1 MNYNSSEQ
9 TIGWFKDRYLE
20 GNLEIKPPY
29 QRRPV
34 WAPRQKSN
42 LVESILLGL
51 PVPEI
56 YIHSTTSAEGATH
69 YAVVDGQQ
77 RIRSILQFVG
87 IDKEEGEKEFNGFPL
102 EGLQEDSDWRNTTFA
117 DLAPKKREKFFGYKL
132 SVRFLAEA
140 TDADVR
146 DMFRRLNK
154 FVTKLSDQELRN
166 AIYSGPFIQLSNLLA
181 DDDYWAEN
189 RVVSPAIIRRMK
201 DIEFISELLIG
212 LMDGPQGGGGQ
223 VIDDY
228 YAQMEAY
235 EDEFPDQKQVKRRY
249 DRTLS
254 AVQSIFPEI
263 KKVRWRNR
271 TDFYSLFVAIGAIL
285 GEDPKSHNKE
295 KVRGVLTDFAE
306 QVNERISNE
315 GAKVSNEAAE
325 YTAAVQRGSSDKSRR
340 AVRHK
345 ALLNVLS
352 PLFKK
357 KKN

>member
-1 MNYNSSEQ
+1 MEYNSSEQ

-56 YIHSTTSAEGATH
+56 YIHSTTSAEGVTH

-77 RIRSILQFVG
+77 RVRSVLQFVG
-87 IDKEEGEKEFNGFPL
+87 IDKEEGEAEFNGFPL
-102 EGLQEDSDWRNTTFA
+102 EGLEPDSTWRNTKFA
-117 DLAPKKREKFFGYKL
+117 DLATKKREKFFGYKF
-132 SVRFLAEA
+132 SVRFLTDA
-140 TDADVR
+140 TDAEVR

-166 AIYSGPFIQLSNLLA
+166 AIYSGPFIQLSNSLA

-189 RVVSPAIIRRMK
+189 RIVSPAIIRRMK

-212 LMDGPQGGGGQ
+212 LMHGPQGGGGQ

-228 YAQMEAY
+228 YRQMEEY
-235 EDEFPDQKQVKRRY
+235 EDEFPDQKQVKRLY
-249 DRTLS
+249 DRTL
-254 AVQSIFPEI
+254 AAMQSIFPEI
-263 KKVRWRNR
+263 KKTRWRNR
-271 TDFYSLFVAIGAIL
+271 TDFYSLFVAIGSIL
-285 GEDPKSHNKE
+285 GEESKRYSAE
-295 KVRGVLTDFAE
+295 KMRSLLTDFAE
-306 QVNERISNE
+306 QVDKRMSDEEAR
-315 GAKVSNEAAE
+315 VSDDAAE

-345 ALLNVLS
+345 ALLNVLT
-352 PLFKK
+352 PLLKRK
-357 KKN
+357 RD

>member
-1 MNYNSSEQ
+1 MEYKSSEQ

-42 LVESILLGL
+42 LVESVLLGL

-56 YIHSTTSAEGATH
+56 YIHSTTSAEGTTH

-77 RIRSILQFVG
+77 RIRSVLQFIG
-87 IDKEEGEKEFNGFPL
+87 IDKEEGEKDFNGFSL
-102 EGLQEDSDWRNTTFA
+102 EGLEEDSQWRNTSFA
-117 DLAPKKREKFFGYKL
+117 DLTPKKREKFYDYSL
-132 SVRFLAEA
+132 SVRFLKDA
-140 TDADVR
+140 TDTDVR

-189 RVVSPAIIRRMK
+189 GIVSPAIIRRMK

-212 LMDGPQGGGGQ
+212 LMDGPQGGSGQ

-228 YAQMEAY
+228 YRQLETY
-235 EDEFPDQKQVKRRY
+235 DEEFPEQKQLKRLY
-249 DRTLS
+249 DRTLI
-254 AVQSIFPEI
+254 AMQSIFPEI
-263 KKVRWRNR
+263 KKTRWRNR
-271 TDFYSLFVAIGAIL
+271 TDFYSLFVAIGSIL
-285 GEDPKSHNKE
+285 GEELKGYNAE
-295 KVRGVLTDFAE
+295 KVRGVLVDFAKE
-306 QVNERISNE
+306 VDERVSNE
-315 GAKVSNEAAE
+315 EAKVSNDAAD
-325 YTAAVQRGSSDKSRR
+325 YAAAVKRGSSDRSRR
-340 AVRHK
+340 AARHK
-345 ALLNVLS
+345 ALLSTVGE
-352 PLFKK
+352 LFKK
-357 KKN
+357 KKA

>member
-1 MNYNSSEQ
+1 MDYKSSEQ

-56 YIHSTTSAEGATH
+56 YIHLTTSAEGATH

-77 RIRSILQFVG
+77 RVRSVLQFIG

-102 EGLQEDSDWRNTTFA
+102 EGLEEDSLWRNTTFA
-117 DLAPKKREKFFGYKL
+117 DLTPKKREKFYGYSL
-132 SVRFLAEA
+132 SVRFLKEA
-140 TDADVR
+140 TNADVR

-189 RVVSPAIIRRMK
+189 GIVSPAIIRRMK

-212 LMDGPQGGGGQ
+212 LMDGPQGGSGE

-228 YAQMEAY
+228 YRQMEAY
-235 EDEFPDQKQVKRRY
+235 EDEFPDQKQVKRLY

-254 AVQSIFPEI
+254 AMQSIFPEI
-263 KKVRWRNR
+263 KKTRWRNR
-271 TDFYSLFVAIGAIL
+271 TDFYSLFVVIGSIL
-285 GEDPKSHNKE
+285 DQEPKSYNAD
-295 KVRGVLTDFAE
+295 KVRAVLIDFADE
-306 QVNERISNE
+306 VNERISDE
-315 GAKVSNEAAE
+315 EAKVSNDAAE
-325 YTAAVQRGSSDKSRR
+325 YTAAVKRGSSDRSRR
-340 AVRHK
+340 ATRHK
-345 ALLNVLS
+345 ALVNVLDG
-352 PLFKK
+352 LFKK

>member
-1 MNYNSSEQ
+1 MDYKSSEQ

-56 YIHSTTSAEGATH
+56 YIHSTTSAEGTTH

-77 RIRSILQFVG
+77 RVRSVLQFIG
-87 IDKEEGEKEFNGFPL
+87 IDKEEGETEFNGFSL
-102 EGLQEDSDWRNTTFA
+102 EGLEEDSHWRNIKFA
-117 DLAPKKREKFFGYKL
+117 DLAPKKREKFYDYSL
-132 SVRFLAEA
+132 SVRFLKEA

-166 AIYSGPFIQLSNLLA
+166 AIYSGPFIELSNSLA

-189 RVVSPAIIRRMK
+189 GIVSPAIIRRMK

-212 LMDGPQGGGGQ
+212 LMDGPQGGSGQ

-228 YAQMEAY
+228 YRQMEVY
-235 EDEFPDQKQVKRRY
+235 EDEFPDQKKVKRLY

-254 AVQSIFPEI
+254 GMQSIFPEI
-263 KKVRWRNR
+263 KKTRWRNR
-271 TDFYSLFVAIGAIL
+271 TDFYSLFVAIGSIL
-285 GEDPKSHNKE
+285 GENAKNYNAE
-295 KVRGVLTDFAE
+295 KVRGVLVDFAE
-306 QVNERISNE
+306 QVNERMSDE
-315 GAKVSNEAAE
+315 EADVSSDAAE
-325 YTAAVQRGSSDKSRR
+325 YTTAVKRGSSDKSRR

-345 ALLNVLS
+345 ALLNLVS
-352 PLFKK
+352 NLFKTR
-357 KKN
+357 KN

>member
-77 RIRSILQFVG
+77 RIRSVLQFVG
-87 IDKEEGEKEFNGFPL
+87 IDKEEGEKEFNGFSL
-102 EGLQEDSDWRNTTFA
+102 EGLQEDSEWRNTTFA
-117 DLAPKKREKFFGYKL
+117 DLPPKKREKFFGYKL
-132 SVRFLAEA
+132 SVRFLTEA
-140 TDADVR
+140 TDEDVR

-212 LMDGPQGGGGQ
+212 LMDGPQGGSGQ

-228 YAQMEAY
+228 YRQMEVY
-235 EDEFPDQKQVKRRY
+235 EDEFPDQKQVKRLY
-249 DRTLS
+249 DRTLF

-271 TDFYSLFVAIGAIL
+271 TDFYSLFVAIGSIL
-285 GEDPKSHNKE
+285 GEELKGYNKE
-295 KVRGVLTDFAE
+295 KVRVALTDFAE
-306 QVNERISNE
+306 QVNERMSDE
-315 GAKVSNEAAE
+315 EAKVSNEAAE
-325 YTAAVQRGSSDKSRR
+325 YTAAVKRGSSDKSRR

-345 ALLNVLS
+345 ALLIVLS

-357 KKN
+357 KKE

>member
-1 MNYNSSEQ
+1 MDYKSSEQ

-56 YIHSTTSAEGATH
+56 YIHSTTSAEGTTH

-77 RIRSILQFVG
+77 RVRSVLQFVG
-87 IDKEEGEKEFNGFPL
+87 IDKEEGEKEFNGFSL
-102 EGLQEDSDWRNTTFA
+102 EGLEEDSHWRNIKFA
-117 DLAPKKREKFFGYKL
+117 DLAPKKREKFYDYSL
-132 SVRFLAEA
+132 SVRFLKDA

-189 RVVSPAIIRRMK
+189 GIVSPAIIRRMK

-212 LMDGPQGGGGQ
+212 VMDGPQGGSGQ

-228 YAQMEAY
+228 YRQMEAF
-235 EDEFPDQKQVKRRY
+235 EDEFPDQKQVKRLY
-249 DRTLS
+249 DRTLT
-254 AVQSIFPEI
+254 ATQSIFPEI
-263 KKVRWRNR
+263 KKTRWRNR
-271 TDFYSLFVAIGAIL
+271 TDFYSLFVAISAIL
-285 GEDPKSHNKE
+285 GEEAKSCNAE
-295 KVRGVLTDFAE
+295 KVRSALADFAE
-306 QVNERISNE
+306 EVSARISDE
-315 GAKVSNEAAE
+315 EAKVSANAAD
-325 YTAAVQRGSSDKSRR
+325 YAAAVKRGSSDKSRR

-345 ALLNVLS
+345 ALLNTIGDM
-352 PLFKK
+352 FKK
-357 KKN
+357 KK

>member
-1 MNYNSSEQ
+1 MEYNSSEQ

-42 LVESILLGL
+42 LVESILLCL

-56 YIHSTTSAEGATH
+56 YIHSTTSSEGATN

-77 RIRSILQFVG
+77 RIRSVLQFVG
-87 IDKEEGEKEFNGFPL
+87 IDREEGEKEFNGFSL
-102 EGLQEDSDWRNTTFA
+102 EGLEEGSQWRNTTFA
-117 DLAPKKREKFFGYKL
+117 DLTPKKREKFYGYKL
-132 SVRFLAEA
+132 SVRFLSAA

-154 FVTKLSDQELRN
+154 FLTKLSDQELRN
-166 AIYSGPFIQLSNLLA
+166 AIYSGPFIQLSNSLA

-189 RVVSPAIIRRMK
+189 GIVSPAIIRRMK
-201 DIEFISELLIG
+201 DIEFISELVIG

-228 YAQMEAY
+228 YRQMEAY
-235 EDEFPDQKQVKRRY
+235 EDEFPDQKQVKRLY

-254 AVQSIFPEI
+254 AMQSIFPEI
-263 KKVRWRNR
+263 KRTRWRNR
-271 TDFYSLFVAIGAIL
+271 TDFYSLFVAIGSIL
-285 GEDPKSHNKE
+285 SEGPKTYKAE
-295 KVRGVLTDFAE
+295 KVSGVLMDFAK
-306 QVNERISNE
+306 QVNERMSNE
-315 GAKVSNEAAE
+315 EATVSNDVGE
-325 YTAAVQRGSSDKSRR
+325 YTAAVKRGSSDKSRR

-345 ALLNVLS
+345 ALLKTVS
-352 PLFKK
+352 PMFKDK
-357 KKN
+357 KA

>member
-1 MNYNSSEQ
+1 MIYNSIEQ

-34 WAPRQKSN
+34 WASRQKSN
-42 LVESILLGL
+42 LVESVLLGL

-77 RIRSILQFVG
+77 RIRSVLQFVG
-87 IDKEEGEKEFNGFPL
+87 IDKEEGEKEFNGFSL
-102 EGLQEDSDWRNTTFA
+102 EGLEEGSQWRNTTFA
-117 DLAPKKREKFFGYKL
+117 DLPPKKREKFYGYKL
-132 SVRFLAEA
+132 SVRLLTEA
-140 TDADVR
+140 TETDVR

-166 AIYSGPFIQLSNLLA
+166 AIYSGPFIQLSSALA

-189 RVVSPAIIRRMK
+189 GIVSPAIIRRMK

-212 LMDGPQGGGGQ
+212 LMDGPQGGSGQ

-228 YAQMEAY
+228 YRQMEAY
-235 EDEFPDQKQVKRRY
+235 EDEFPDQKQVKRLY
-249 DRTLS
+249 DRTLV
-254 AVQSIFPEI
+254 ATQSVFPEI
-263 KKVRWRNR
+263 KKTRWHNR
-271 TDFYSLFVAIGAIL
+271 TDFYSLFVAMASVLRDGFSYDTDKL
-285 GEDPKSHNKE
+285 
-295 KVRGVLTDFAE
+295 RGVLADFAE
-306 QVNERISNE
+306 QVNKRMSDED
-315 GAKVSNEAAE
+315 AKVSNDAAE
-325 YTAAVQRGSSDKSRR
+325 YTAAVKRGSSDKSRR

-345 ALLNVLS
+345 ALLNTTKHL
-352 PLFKK
+352 LEKK
-357 KKN
+357 KK

>member
-1 MNYNSSEQ
+1 MDYNSSEQ
-9 TIGWFKDRYLE
+9 TISWFKDRYLE

-42 LVESILLGL
+42 LVESILLAL

-77 RIRSILQFVG
+77 RIRSVLQFVG
-87 IDKEEGEKEFNGFPL
+87 IDKEEGEKEFNGFSL
-102 EGLQEDSDWRNTTFA
+102 EGLQEDSEWRNTTFV

-132 SVRFLAEA
+132 SVRFLSDA

-189 RVVSPAIIRRMK
+189 GVVSPAIIRRMK

-228 YAQMEAY
+228 YRQMEAY
-235 EDEFPDQKQVKRRY
+235 EDEFPDQKQVKKLY

-271 TDFYSLFVAIGAIL
+271 TDFYSMFVAIGSIL
-285 GEDPKSHNKE
+285 SEELKSYSKE

-306 QVNERISNE
+306 QVNERMSDE
-315 GAKVSNEAAE
+315 EATVSDEAAE
-325 YTAAVQRGSSDKSRR
+325 YTAAVKRGSSDKSRR
-340 AVRHK
+340 AARHK
-345 ALLNVLS
+345 ALLTVLS
-352 PLFKK
+352 PLFKRK
-357 KKN
+357 KD

>member
-1 MNYNSSEQ
+1 MDYNSSEQ

-42 LVESILLGL
+42 LVESILLAL

-56 YIHSTTSAEGATH
+56 YIHSTTSAEGVTH

-77 RIRSILQFVG
+77 RIRSVLQFVG
-87 IDKEEGEKEFNGFPL
+87 IDKEEGEKEFNGFSL
-102 EGLQEDSDWRNTTFA
+102 EGSQEDSEWRNTTFA
-117 DLAPKKREKFFGYKL
+117 DLAPKKREKFFGTSFRSAFYRKQL
-132 SVRFLAEA
+132 MRTF
-140 TDADVR
+140 R
-146 DMFRRLNK
+146 NMFRRLNK

-181 DDDYWAEN
+181 DDDYWSEN

-228 YAQMEAY
+228 YRHMEAY
-235 EDEFPDQKQVKRRY
+235 EDEFPDQKQVKRLY

-254 AVQSIFPEI
+254 AVESIFPEI

-271 TDFYSLFVAIGAIL
+271 TDFYSLFVANLAPIL
-285 GEDPKSHNKE
+285 GEELKSYNKE
-295 KVRGVLTDFAE
+295 KVRSALTGFAE
-306 QVNERISNE
+306 QVNERMSDE
-315 GAKVSNEAAE
+315 DAKVSNEAAE
-325 YTAAVQRGSSDKSRR
+325 YTALVNEGVTSLVANGGIDPTAPMKIV
-340 AVRHK
+340 A
-345 ALLNVLS
+345 
-352 PLFKK
+352 
-357 KKN
+357 

>member
-1 MNYNSSEQ
+1 MEYNSSEQ
-9 TIGWFKDRYLE
+9 TVGWFKDRYLE

-77 RIRSILQFVG
+77 RIRSVLQFVG
-87 IDKEEGEKEFNGFPL
+87 IDKEEGEKEYNGFPL
-102 EGLQEDSDWRNTTFA
+102 EGLEEDSPWRNTTFA
-117 DLAPKKREKFFGYKL
+117 DLAPKKREKFFGYKF
-132 SVRFLAEA
+132 SIRFLADA
-140 TDADVR
+140 TDAEVR

-189 RVVSPAIIRRMK
+189 GIVSPAIIRRMK

-228 YAQMEAY
+228 YRQMEVY
-235 EDEFPDQKQVKRRY
+235 EDEFPDQKQVKRLY
-249 DRTLS
+249 DRTLT
-254 AVQSIFPEI
+254 AMQSILTEI
-263 KKVRWRNR
+263 KKTRWRNR
-271 TDFYSLFVAIGAIL
+271 TDFYSLFVVIGSIL
-285 GEDPKSHNKE
+285 SGEVKSYNANKLHTT
-295 KVRGVLTDFAE
+295 LTDFAE
-306 QVNERISNE
+306 QVNKRMSSEE
-315 GAKVSNEAAE
+315 EKVSDDVAE

-340 AVRHK
+340 AARHK
-345 ALLNVLS
+345 ALLHVLS
-352 PLFKK
+352 PLFKSK
-357 KKN
+357 KS